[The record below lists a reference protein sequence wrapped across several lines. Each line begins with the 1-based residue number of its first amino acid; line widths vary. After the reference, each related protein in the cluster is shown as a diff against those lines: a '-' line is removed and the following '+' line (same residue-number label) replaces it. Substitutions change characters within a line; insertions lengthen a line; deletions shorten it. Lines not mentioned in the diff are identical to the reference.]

1 MDFFKINTLRL
12 TFGTIMK
19 IVIGSI
25 LSISFDKFKKN
36 LNLSIYTDLGHSLKT
51 SLLFIGPLMRFYG
64 L

>member
-1 MDFFKINTLRL
+1 MDFFKRKTLSTTWR
-12 TFGTIMK
+12 TFIK
-19 IVIGSI
+19 IQIGSI